1 MRNVFRLEKKNKT
14 FKERMNR
21 DMRNIFEHEE
31 ELYRI
36 EK

>member
-31 ELYRI
+31 ELY
-36 EK
+36 